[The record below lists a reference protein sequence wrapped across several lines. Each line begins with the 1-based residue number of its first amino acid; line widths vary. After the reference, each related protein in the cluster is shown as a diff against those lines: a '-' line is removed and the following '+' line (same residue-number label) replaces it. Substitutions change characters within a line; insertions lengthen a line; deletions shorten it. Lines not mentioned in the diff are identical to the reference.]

1 MKRSLPNRSS
11 FSFGSNFIEKHE
23 GEQVCGLVFD
33 KYSQNTLVN
42 GSFPYIYTMRILFSI
57 FLLLSVASGFSQSD
71 ALAKNYFEQG
81 EFEKALHV
89 YEKLSTQNPYR
100 LDYFMGWVKSNQ
112 QLENFAEAERLLKE
126 KLGGARNFPQLYVEL
141 GHNYSLQNKTEL
153 ATDSYNKALEVIET
167 NPNFGYN
174 IGNAFEQYSLLDEAI
189 AAYNKAMELN
199 DKMDFSMQLAQIYG
213 EQGKLDKMFDSYLDI
228 VEKNPAFRSTAQ
240 RYFSL
245 FITEDPANEANIIL
259 RKTLLRRSQENP
271 ETLYNELLS
280 WLFIQ
285 QKEYKKAFTQ
295 EKAIYKRMDEDL
307 NNIFDLAA
315 IVIND
320 HDYVNGREI
329 VNFII
334 ENSSTPQNRL
344 QANQIL
350 MKMEVE
356 TATPKQYA
364 EVEKKFE
371 ALLDEFGRNRET
383 YQLQIDYNHFL
394 AFKNNKKETAIS
406 NLKSLSKKSLTSYQE
421 ARVKMELADILVFDE
436 KFNAALIYY
445 SQIQKKVQSDVL
457 AQEARF
463 KVAQTSYFKG
473 DFEWA
478 QVQLDVLKKSTSQL
492 MANDAM
498 ELSLL
503 IRDNSLEDSTQTALK
518 KYARADL
525 LAFQERNTEAIA
537 ALDDILTNHKGES
550 IEDEAWLKQGE
561 IYEKMGEYPKAVDNY
576 LKIIQFYKDDILAD
590 DAHYRLAKIYETKL
604 DQPDKAKEQYEQII
618 FDHADSIY
626 FVEARKRFRM
636 LRGDAIN

>member
-1 MKRSLPNRSS
+1 M
-11 FSFGSNFIEKHE
+11 
-23 GEQVCGLVFD
+23 
-33 KYSQNTLVN
+33 
-42 GSFPYIYTMRILFSI
+42 
-57 FLLLSVASGFSQSD
+57 AQSD

-89 YEKLSTQNPYR
+89 YEKLSTQSPHR
-100 LDYFMGWVKSNQ
+100 LDFFLGFIKCHQ
-112 QLENFAEAERLLKE
+112 QLENFGQAERLLKE
-126 KLGGARNFPQLYVEL
+126 KLAGARHYPQLYVEL

-153 ATDSYNKALEVIET
+153 ASESYNKALQTIEA
-167 NPNFGYN
+167 NPTLGYN
-174 IGNAFEQYSLLDEAI
+174 IGNAFQQYNLLDEAV
-189 AAYNKAMELN
+189 AAYRKSMELN
-199 DKMDFSMQLAQIYG
+199 DRMDFSMQLAQIYG
-213 EQGKLDKMFDSYLDI
+213 EQGKLDKMFESYLDI
-228 VEKNPAFRSTAQ
+228 IEKNPGFRSTAQ

-245 FITEDPANEANIIL
+245 YITEDPFNEANTVL
-259 RKTLLRRSQENP
+259 RRTLLRRSQENP
-271 ETLYNELLS
+271 DTLYNELLS

-285 QKEYKKAFTQ
+285 QKEYKKAFVQ
-295 EKAIYKRMDEDL
+295 EKAIYKRVDENL
-307 NNIFDLAA
+307 NNIFELAK

-320 HDYVNGREI
+320 QDYINGREI

-334 ENSSTPQNRL
+334 ENSSTLQNRL

-350 MKMEVE
+350 MMMEVE
-356 TATPKQYA
+356 NATPKQYNQI
-364 EVEKKFE
+364 EDKFE
-371 ALLDEFGRNRET
+371 ALLEEFGTDRET
-383 YQLQIDYNHFL
+383 YLLQIDYNHFL
-394 AFKNNKKETAIS
+394 AFKNNKKEAAIA
-406 NLKSLSKKSLTSYQE
+406 NLKSLTKKSLSSYQE

-445 SQIQKKVQSDVL
+445 SQIQKMVQSDVL

-463 KVAQTSYFKG
+463 KVARTSYYKG

-525 LAFQERNTEAIA
+525 LAFQERKTEAID
-537 ALDDILTNHKGES
+537 LLGDILANHKGES

-561 IYEKMGEYPKAVDNY
+561 IYETLGDYEKAADNY
-576 LKIIQFYKDDILAD
+576 LKILEFYNDDILAD
-590 DAHYRLAKIYETKL
+590 DALYRLARIYEIHMKL
-604 DQPDKAKEQYEQII
+604 PDKAKEHYEQII
-618 FDHADSIY
+618 FNHADSIY
-626 FVEARKRFRM
+626 FVEARKKFRM